1 MKNKILTGV
10 AVMTS
15 LAFVNGANS
24 QDYGAQI
31 DSLQNEILKMKQQM
45 NSGDKGKAYFEKGK
59 GLRVKSMDGKYKFQI
74 KGRLMYDVGGILD
87 YEGTLADGTTG
98 KLTEGGLGSEF
109 RRLRFSIKGE
119 VGNGWGFAFQPD
131 FADGSDNES
140 DRTVVFKDALIYKK
154 MKGMGK
160 LTFGNQK
167 AAAGL
172 YENTSS
178 NNLIFMERPMHN
190 ETMNF
195 GHRAGIGY
203 DTSGA
208 FGKRFHLKGTLFHGL
223 ESAIEQNISDN
234 EGGPEQAT
242 QNDESFGGSVAA
254 HYQVLKNKNDNFFGN
269 GTSALVGFHFGALDL
284 SNLDSAGGTKAQQ
297 GRYDTNSARANGLH
311 TLADKPVDLGNENN
325 LKYHHFFGPQYS
337 LIMGQLFTQGEYQV
351 GKYEYSAPNDAADAV
366 AEEDFDF
373 HGGSISI
380 AYAFS
385 GKFKHSGKKG
395 ALGGLKCKRHCFMPK
410 YQYEFIDQT
419 DHDTNSAG
427 TGNRNGGSGQ
437 AHTFGFNHY
446 FNSNVRLMAEYSYGD
461 YASNNDNGMRDS
473 TISTLQARLHLKY

>member
-1 MKNKILTGV
+1 
-10 AVMTS
+10 
-15 LAFVNGANS
+15 
-24 QDYGAQI
+24 
-31 DSLQNEILKMKQQM
+31 M
-45 NSGDKGKAYFEKGK
+45 NTGDKGKAYFEKGK
-59 GLRVKSMDGKYKFQI
+59 GLRVKSTDGKYKFQI
-74 KGRLMYDVGGILD
+74 KGRIMYDVGGILD

-109 RRLRFSIKGE
+109 RRLRFTIKGE

-131 FADGSDNES
+131 FADGSDNAS

-154 MKGMGK
+154 MKGLGK

-208 FGKRFHLKGTLFHGL
+208 FGDRFHLKGTLFHGL
-223 ESAIEQNISDN
+223 EAAIEQNISDN

-337 LIMGQLFTQGEYQV
+337 LIVGQLFTQGEYQV
-351 GKYEYSAPNDAADAV
+351 GKYEYSAPNTLGDEI
-366 AEEDFDF
+366 AEEDFNF

-419 DHDTNSAG
+419 DHDTNPTG

-446 FNSNVRLMAEYSYGD
+446 FNSNVRLMAEYTHGD

-473 TISTLQARLHLKY
+473 TMQSLQARLHLKY

>member
-1 MKNKILTGV
+1 MNKYYAGL
-10 AVMTS
+10 AVMATG
-15 LAFVNGANS
+15 AFIGTAS
-24 QDYGAQI
+24 AQDYGAQI
-31 DSLQNEILKMKQQM
+31 DALQNEVLKMKQKM
-45 NSGDKGKAYFEKGK
+45 SKGDGKGKAYFEKGK
-59 GLRVKSMDGKYKFQI
+59 GLRVKSIDGKYKFQI
-74 KGRLMYDVGGILD
+74 KGRIMYDVGGILD
-87 YEGTLADGTTG
+87 YDGTLADGSTG
-98 KLTEGGLGSEF
+98 TITEAGLGSEF
-109 RRLRFSIKGE
+109 RRLRFTLKGDI
-119 VGNGWGFAFQPD
+119 GNGWGFAFQPD
-131 FADGSDNES
+131 FADGGDDSA
-140 DRTVVFKDALIYKK
+140 DRTVIFKDALIYKGI
-154 MKGMGK
+154 KGFGK

-208 FGKRFHLKGTLFHGL
+208 FGKRFHLKATLFHGM
-223 ESAIEQNISDN
+223 ESAIEQNISDGS
-234 EGGPEQAT
+234 GGPTNTER
-242 QNDESFGGSVAA
+242 NNESFGGSVATQ
-254 HYQVLKNKNDNFFGN
+254 YQLLKSKNEHIFGK
-269 GTSALVGFHFGALDL
+269 GTSLLIGAHFGALDL
-284 SNLDSAGGTKAQQ
+284 SNTDTDTAGDRNGF

-311 TLADKPVDLGNENN
+311 TLVDKPIDLGDELN

-337 LIMGQLFTQGEYQV
+337 LIMGQLFSQAEYQV
-351 GKYEYSAPNDAADAV
+351 GKYEYSAPNTVNAV

-385 GKFKHSGKKG
+385 GNFKHSGKKG

-410 YQYEFIDQT
+410 YQYEWVDQT
-419 DHDTNSAG
+419 DHDGNAAG
-427 TGNRNGGSGQ
+427 TGDRNGGSGE

-446 FNSNVRLMAEYSYGD
+446 FNSNVRLMMEYTYGD
-461 YASNNDNGMRDS
+461 YGSDNSNGMRS
-473 TISTLQARLHLKY
+473 SEMSSIQTRLHLKY